1 MGDDASSL
9 PLTVEAVR
17 AAIARV
23 AAPSGLDIARVPL
36 AVAVSGG
43 ADSLALVL
51 LAAEAFPGRVTGV
64 TVDHGLRPEAAAEA
78 VQVQGWLGRHGIPH
92 ATVRWEGEKPSGNLQ
107 ATARLARYRL
117 LAAWCRANGVPVLL
131 SAHHQDDVAE
141 TLLQRL
147 SRGSGLAGLAA
158 MPALRRLDDGV
169 DGVWLARPLLDVPRA
184 RLRATLAARGQAWVE
199 DPSNG
204 DDRFDR
210 ARARRWLETQPD
222 LSARRLALAAHHL
235 AEADSAI
242 HWMVK
247 RHLAGYVARREDGA
261 VAVADPA
268 AFLDVPGEVLRRSVA
283 WCLGAVVAGA
293 TPRGAALD
301 RLISSLRAGR
311 PSTLAGCQAGFERGS
326 LVFRPEA
333 PRRH

>member
-1 MGDDASSL
+1 MGDDGSSL

-23 AAPSGLDIARVPL
+23 AAPSGLDIERVPF

-43 ADSLALVL
+43 ADSLALAL

-64 TVDHGLRPEAAAEA
+64 TVDHGLRPESAAEA
-78 VQVQGWLGRHGIPH
+78 VQVRGWLGLHRVPH

-158 MPALRRLDDGV
+158 MPALRRLDE
-169 DGVWLARPLLDVPRA
+169 GVWLARPLLDVPRA
-184 RLRATLAARGQAWVE
+184 RLRATLVARGQAWVE

-242 HWMVK
+242 QWMVR
-247 RHLAGYVARREDGA
+247 RHVAMHVAHRDDGA
-261 VAVADPA
+261 VAVADPE

-283 WCLGAVVAGA
+283 WCLSAVVAGA
-293 TPRGAALD
+293 APRGAALD
-301 RLISSLRAGR
+301 RLISGLRAGR